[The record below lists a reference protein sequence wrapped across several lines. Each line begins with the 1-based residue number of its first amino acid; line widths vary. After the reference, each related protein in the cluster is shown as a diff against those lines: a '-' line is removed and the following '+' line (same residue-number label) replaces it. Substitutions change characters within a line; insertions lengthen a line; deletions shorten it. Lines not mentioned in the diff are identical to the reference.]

1 LANIQSNDI
10 IILCDLKFNIKEG
23 SDSMKKIILFVSIIT
38 ICTGL
43 SAFQNNSKEKSTT
56 GNVIKESSDI
66 LANEGQEIYEEKT
79 DRLKSIVQE
88 EFEKK
93 IAKKETFWI
102 YIGRPNCPDCQKFY
116 PKLSDYLENNNLT
129 LLYFNTKVKVSEK
142 EAMVLFLNDLG
153 IDEIPA
159 ILKINQGKVIKVFDM
174 QKEEDIKKFEVE
186 YKQ

>member
-1 LANIQSNDI
+1 MSSKISSCARHVFSFFLFDNKSISNSLRIVSESVLNYDTI
-10 IILCDLKFNIKEG
+10 I
-23 SDSMKKIILFVSIIT
+23 
-38 ICTGL
+38 
-43 SAFQNNSKEKSTT
+43 
-56 GNVIKESSDI
+56 
-66 LANEGQEIYEEKT
+66 NEGQEIYEEKT